1 MKTRMNKKIV
11 VAIIGIAAI
20 VCNVAAAAVAAVD
33 DSSWRGGPS
42 KEWFV
47 NWDKALAE
55 AKKTGK
61 KLFVLNTGSD
71 WCGWCKRLRANVLD
85 QPEFAKFSRKNLVLL
100 YLDSPRRDPLSKEQS
115 KHNRQIA
122 KSLKFGGGVPNVE
135 IFSADGM
142 RLGRIGGG
150 GDGLDIYLDKLDKII
165 SEDGE
170 PIGGDRG
177 KMLFSGGY
185 AKLAAQI
192 AEERAKL
199 PPVTKNDFKAKLTG
213 VAIGTRNNRR
223 FDDLEFRSPESHL
236 EVAADE
242 IAVFRVEYD
251 FPEGYLA
258 RVFVRGRGRLISH
271 SSREYSG
278 KGVAYGH
285 LGLYDAKQSV
295 KLNSINIGTNSE
307 PELED
312 YPNGWMI
319 ATVPVDIEF
328 KGDSAAADD
337 EKDVASNAPAVSKSV
352 AKGWTEDFEV
362 AKKKAAKEGKLIL
375 MDFSGS
381 DWCGWCK
388 KMDEE
393 VFAKDRFVRE
403 ASKKFVLVMIDT
415 PNDKT
420 ILSNLARRQNQ
431 ELKETYSVRG
441 FPTVVIVDPE
451 GKEVKRHSGYRAG
464 GPSGYIKYLRELTR
478 GVKWPKKAK

>member
-1 MKTRMNKKIV
+1 MKKIMQMFAMMMV
-11 VAIIGIAAI
+11 MASVTTAIAAI
-20 VCNVAAAAVAAVD
+20 N

-85 QPEFAKFSRKNLVLL
+85 QSEFEDFAKKNLVLL
-100 YLDSPRRDPLSKEQS
+100 YLDSPSRNPLSKEQS
-115 KHNRQIA
+115 RHNRQVV
-122 KSLKFGGGVPNVE
+122 KFLGFGGGVPQVE

-142 RLGRIGGG
+142 NLGRIGGG
-150 GDGLDIYLDKLDKII
+150 GDSLDVYLDKLDKII

-170 PIGGDRG
+170 PVGGDRG

-199 PPVTKNDFKAKLTG
+199 PPV
-213 VAIGTRNNRR
+213 
-223 FDDLEFRSPESHL
+223 
-236 EVAADE
+236 
-242 IAVFRVEYD
+242 
-251 FPEGYLA
+251 
-258 RVFVRGRGRLISH
+258 
-271 SSREYSG
+271 
-278 KGVAYGH
+278 
-285 LGLYDAKQSV
+285 
-295 KLNSINIGTNSE
+295 
-307 PELED
+307 
-312 YPNGWMI
+312 
-319 ATVPVDIEF
+319 
-328 KGDSAAADD
+328 DD
-337 EKDVASNAPAVSKSV
+337 ENDVASNAPAVSKSV
-352 AKGWTEDFEV
+352 AKGWTEDFEA

-403 ASKKFVLVMIDT
+403 ASKKFVLVMIDS

-420 ILSNLARRQNQ
+420 ILSNLAKRQNQ

-441 FPTVVIVDPE
+441 FPTVVIVDPS

-464 GPSGYIKYLRELTR
+464 GPGGYIKYLRELTR
-478 GVKWPKKAK
+478 GVKWPKKSK

>member
-1 MKTRMNKKIV
+1 MKKIIQMSAMMMV
-11 VAIIGIAAI
+11 MASVTTAIAAI
-20 VCNVAAAAVAAVD
+20 N

-85 QPEFAKFSRKNLVLL
+85 QSEFEDFAKKNLVLL
-100 YLDSPRRDPLSKEQS
+100 YLDSPSRDPLSKEQS
-115 KHNRQIA
+115 NHNRQVV
-122 KSLKFGGGVPNVE
+122 KSLGFGGGVPQVE
-135 IFSADGM
+135 IFSADG
-142 RLGRIGGG
+142 RHLGRIGGG
-150 GDGLDIYLDKLDKII
+150 GDSLDVYLDKLNRIL
-165 SEDGE
+165 SEDGK
-170 PIGGDRG
+170 PVSSDRG

-185 AKLAAQI
+185 AALAAQI
-192 AEERAKL
+192 AEERARL
-199 PPVTKNDFKAKLTG
+199 PPVTKDDFKAKLTG
-213 VAIGTRNNRR
+213 VAVGTRNNRR
-223 FDDLEFRSPESHL
+223 FDELEFRPPESHL

-242 IAVFRVEYD
+242 IAVFRIEYD

-258 RVFVRGRGRLISH
+258 CVFVRGKGRLVAH
-271 SSREYSG
+271 SSRGYSG

-285 LGLYDAKQSV
+285 LGLYDTKQGV
-295 KLNSINIGTNSE
+295 KLNSIDIRTNSE

-312 YPNGWMI
+312 YPNGWI
-319 ATVPVDIEF
+319 IDNVPVDVEF
-328 KGDSAAADD
+328 KGDSAAADGGN
-337 EKDVASNAPAVSKSV
+337 DVASDAPAVSKSV
-352 AKGWTEDFEV
+352 AKGWTEDFEA
-362 AKKKAAKEGKLIL
+362 AKKQAAKEGKLIL

-381 DWCGWCK
+381 DWCGWCM
-388 KMDEE
+388 KMDKE
-393 VFAKDRFVRE
+393 VFAQNRFVRE

-420 ILSNLARRQNQ
+420 ILSNLAKRQNQ

-441 FPTVVIVDPE
+441 FPTVVIVDPS

-464 GPSGYIKYLRELTR
+464 GPGGYIKYLRELTR
-478 GVKWPKKAK
+478 GVKWPKKSK